1 MCQYA
6 PALSTA
12 VYTVQEGKIIFE
24 EFARLFYLLLLSQFH
39 ISGIDL
45 LTRRGLFFC
54 QSKTKFICSNSEK
67 QNKSVP
73 AQNIGKAC
81 ISLCRLIEIR
91 LKIPF
96 YTFYSPDFVRIKLSG
111 LSLIKT
117 NLIQHFITRKNV
129 KKIHHNHL
137 LMSQILQQAISKSSM
152 SD

>member
-45 LTRRGLFFC
+45 LIRGLFFC

-96 YTFYSPDFVRIKLSG
+96 YSPDFVRIKLSG

-129 KKIHHNHL
+129 KKNHHNHL

>member
-1 MCQYA
+1 MKNLPDCFIYCYFHN
-6 PALSTA
+6 STFL
-12 VYTVQEGKIIFE
+12 GSI
-24 EFARLFYLLLLSQFH
+24 YL
-39 ISGIDL
+39 
-45 LTRRGLFFC
+45 RGLFFC

-96 YTFYSPDFVRIKLSG
+96 YSPDFVRIKLSG

-117 NLIQHFITRKNV
+117 NLIQHFIKRKSV